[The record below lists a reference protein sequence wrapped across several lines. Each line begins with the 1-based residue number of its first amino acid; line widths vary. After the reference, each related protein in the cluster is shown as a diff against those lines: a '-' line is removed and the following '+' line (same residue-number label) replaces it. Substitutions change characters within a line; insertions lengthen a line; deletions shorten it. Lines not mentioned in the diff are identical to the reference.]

1 MYNKGR
7 YGNTNERG
15 VFNLKLYNSLTK
27 QVEDVVPLKEKEISM
42 YVCGPT
48 VYNYVHIGNARPP
61 LIFDFLNRGYT
72 WLGYQVTHFSN
83 ITDIDDKIIAK
94 AIQSDMTEAEVAD
107 FYKKAYNEDLR
118 ALNVKPLTGQPT
130 VVESMD
136 KIIAFIADLL
146 ERDFAY
152 IAEDQTVYFDTSK
165 IAEYSLYVGQN
176 LDELSVGARVA
187 VEEGKR
193 GNFDFV
199 LWKPTRDGIKFA
211 APWGEGRPGWHTECV
226 VMIEDNFNGMIDI
239 HGGGGDLRFPH
250 HSNEMVQSKA
260 SHDHHLAH
268 YWVHTGMIQINQEKM
283 SKSLGNF
290 ILLRDFLNVYSS
302 DVIRF
307 WMYNSSYRSTLDYT
321 EEILASSQKAIDK
334 LWLAYDTAFLNEKKE
349 VTAVPIE
356 EPLAYLETLKM
367 EMKSYIESDL
377 NTANMLSLLSKLTK
391 YFNDE
396 VTRFEG
402 LRMFKTVAGILGLTF
417 VEKNLDNTVFELL
430 AKREVAR
437 QAKDFEQADD
447 IKKQLLDKKIKIR

>member
-7 YGNTNERG
+7 YGNNNQRG

-61 LIFDFLNRGYT
+61 LMFDFLNRGYT
-72 WLGYQVTHFSN
+72 WLGYAVTHFSN

-94 AIQSDMTEAEVAD
+94 AIESNMTEKEVAD
-107 FYKKAYNEDLR
+107 FYRKAYNADLT
-118 ALNVKPLTGQPT
+118 ALNVKPLSGQPT

-136 KIIAFIADLL
+136 KIVAFIAELL
-146 ERDFAY
+146 ERGFAY
-152 IAEDQTVYFDTSK
+152 IAQDNTVYFDTSK
-165 IAEYSLYVGQN
+165 VAEYSAYVGQN
-176 LDELSVGARVA
+176 LDELSAGARVA
-187 VEEGKR
+187 IEDGKR

-199 LWKPTRDGIKFA
+199 LWKPTRDGIKFD

-226 VMIEDNFNGMIDI
+226 VMIEDNFQGMIDI

-260 SHDHHLAH
+260 SHNHHLAN

-290 ILLRDFLNVYSS
+290 ILLRDFLEVYSS

-307 WMYNSSYRSTLDYT
+307 WMYNSNYRSTLDYT
-321 EEILASSQKAIDK
+321 EEILSSSQKAIDK
-334 LWLAYDTAFLNEKKE
+334 LWLAYDTALLSENKE
-349 VTAVPIE
+349 ILVVPIE

-367 EMKSYIESDL
+367 EMKSYIENDL
-377 NTANMLSLLSKLTK
+377 NTANMISLLSKLTK

-402 LRMFKTVAGILGLTF
+402 LRMFKTVAELLGFSF
-417 VEKNLDNTVFELL
+417 VEKTLDASVFNLLNE
-430 AKREVAR
+430 RETAR
-437 QAKDFEQADD
+437 QAKDFETADR
-447 IKKQLLDKKIKIR
+447 IKIQLLDKKIKIR